1 MIAWWNELQLAQ
13 QIFALIAIPSTLI
26 MLIQTA
32 LLLIGIGDGGE
43 GDVDGDELFEGG
55 GDGLVLF
62 SVRGVVSTLTVMG
75 WAAVALLETLSPT
88 LAIGI
93 AVLLGAATLFGTAY
107 LMRAV
112 AKLQTS
118 GNIDVENAVG
128 KVATVYIPIPAKG
141 TGAGKVTM
149 TLQEKYSEF
158 SAVTLGSEKLTTGTL
173 VRVVSVDGTGVLA
186 VEPLVAEEGTDEK

>member
-1 MIAWWNELQLAQ
+1 MIAWWNQLQLAQ

-26 MLIQTA
+26 MLIQTVM
-32 LLLIGIGDGGE
+32 LLIGIGDGE
-43 GDVDGDELFEGG
+43 GDIDGDEIFEG

-75 WAAVALLETLSPT
+75 WAAVALLETLSPA
-88 LAIGI
+88 LAISI
-93 AVLLGAATLFGTAY
+93 AAVLGVATLFGTAY

-112 AKLQTS
+112 ARLQTS
-118 GNIDVENAVG
+118 GNLDVENAVG
-128 KVATVYIPIPAKG
+128 KVATVYIPIPPKG

-149 TLQEKYSEF
+149 TLQEKYCEL
-158 SAVTLGSEKLTTGTL
+158 SAVTLGAEKLSTGTL

-186 VEPLVAEEGTDEK
+186 VEPLIVEEEANEK

>member
-1 MIAWWNELQLAQ
+1 MIAWWNQLQLAQ

-26 MLIQTA
+26 MLIQTVM
-32 LLLIGIGDGGE
+32 LLIGIGDGE
-43 GDVDGDELFEGG
+43 GDIDGDEIFEG

-75 WAAVALLETLSPT
+75 WAAVALLETLSPA
-88 LAIGI
+88 LAISI
-93 AVLLGAATLFGTAY
+93 AAVLGVATLFGTAY

-112 AKLQTS
+112 AKLQTL
-118 GNIDVENAVG
+118 GNLDVENAVG
-128 KVATVYIPIPAKG
+128 KVATVYIPIPPKG

-149 TLQEKYSEF
+149 TLQEKYCEL
-158 SAVTLGSEKLTTGTL
+158 SAVTLGAEKLSTGTL

-186 VEPLVAEEGTDEK
+186 VEPLIVEEEANEK